1 MAMRVS
7 KNRAPR
13 LPRVRDV
20 QSDGDVH
27 RCREQNSRCD
37 GSSALEM
44 SHESGAARGL
54 PHQISEYA
62 AKRLPMPVLALGARD
77 GVGDAL
83 RATVATI
90 GDRVKGGVNR
100 RRLRALS
107 ARGVPR
113 RARRRH
119 PRLLAR
125 GILRDGASGL
135 GARSLA
141 CPLSGVKRTWLR
153 HTEMSASD
161 PKRTLVS
168 GIGPIV

>member
-1 MAMRVS
+1 
-7 KNRAPR
+7 
-13 LPRVRDV
+13 
-20 QSDGDVH
+20 
-27 RCREQNSRCD
+27 
-37 GSSALEM
+37 M

-141 CPLSGVKRTWLR
+141 CPLLAQSGHRDTLNQCPFLGVKRT
-153 HTEMSASD
+153 
-161 PKRTLVS
+161 LVGHYVYLPS
-168 GIGPIV
+168 